1 MSYYVD
7 FAKKKEKRKNPDGTE
22 CHVRSV
28 GLLIDVYSFSL
39 GDAISECSLICVMRP
54 FLKSFVLLLAKREK
68 KQKNILFLIC
78 VALRPLALTI

>member
-7 FAKKKEKRKNPDGTE
+7 FAKKKRKNPDGTE

-68 KQKNILFLIC
+68 KKNILFLIC